1 MLDLDKEM
9 TELESKSKQN
19 LNNDDSK
26 IELLESELKGMKNKD
41 LKKLKTVPGKP
52 GYRYVPLKK

>member
-1 MLDLDKEM
+1 M